1 MCQLALLRS
10 KGLGPSKVLLS
21 FDSVG
26 QLTNALSVV
35 SLSKTIVTNAM
46 LLMWYKGIN
55 NAFRIPNTFVIPVA
69 WL

>member
-26 QLTNALSVV
+26 QLTNALSVI
-35 SLSKTIVTNAM
+35 SLSKTIVTNA
-46 LLMWYKGIN
+46 
-55 NAFRIPNTFVIPVA
+55 V